1 MSGKISPKEA
11 GARATNAII
20 MTVLYIVL
28 YVVVSAVVR
37 WFIRDYM
44 PSLGINVREYED
56 YIQILLAIAFGY
68 IIVSSISNVFYWTL
82 RAKYSHATAAAVRN
96 VVKIIGLGALVAS
109 IAGAVAGGAAGVALA
124 GFLGLV
130 IGFATQQVLGQAVAG
145 LFILIARPFKIGD
158 LVVIAGEE
166 GVVVDVSS
174 LFTMVRKADNVEVLI
189 PNNTIIGGKIYIKQ
203 RSVEQS

>member
-1 MSGKISPKEA
+1 MSGKVSPKEA
-11 GARATNAII
+11 GIKATRAII
-20 MTVLYIVL
+20 MTVIYIVL
-28 YVVVSAVVR
+28 YIVVSAVVR
-37 WFIRDYM
+37 YLIRDYM
-44 PSLGINVREYED
+44 PTKGIDVREYED

-68 IIVSSISNVFYWTL
+68 IIVSSISNVFYWML

-130 IGFATQQVLGQAVAG
+130 IGFATQQVLSQAVAG

-158 LVVIAGEE
+158 MVVIAGEE
-166 GVVVDVSS
+166 GVVQDVSS
-174 LFTMVRKADNVEVLI
+174 LFTIVKKTDNVEVLI
-189 PNNTIIGGKIYIKQ
+189 PNNMIISGKIYIKQ

>member
-1 MSGKISPKEA
+1 VSGKISPKKA

-174 LFTMVRKADNVEVLI
+174 LFTLVRKADNVEVLI

>member
-1 MSGKISPKEA
+1 MSGRVSPKEA
-11 GARATNAII
+11 GARVTNAII
-20 MTVLYIVL
+20 MTVIYIVL

-44 PSLGINVREYED
+44 PSLGINIKEYED
-56 YIQILLAIAFGY
+56 YIQILLAVAFGY
-68 IIVSSISNVFYWTL
+68 MIVSSISNVFYWVL

-96 VVKIIGLGALVAS
+96 VVKIIGLGALMAS

-158 LVVIAGEE
+158 SVVIAGEE

-189 PNNTIIGGKIYIKQ
+189 PNNMIISNKIYIKQ